1 MLELLELL
9 ELFTTHLPVRR
20 QVCDRRARIAS
31 KWDKR
36 SAAGPLEPAAAHVRP
51 AWQQTSASI
60 RTAPPQPSLAAR
72 WPRAAAVLAS
82 ERTAVDRRQSAA
94 YIFLHSRRD
103 AVGPQ
108 PARRAHQYHRRND
121 KNWRDRDVC
130 SHKTCVCQRAHE
142 PAATLAELALFCCN
156 PEHGLWPL
164 ANFEITLHREAAK
177 CTDSAC
183 SVPSVRLEPRFSARP
198 FCDCVH
204 LFWCVARVALHA
216 HILKSRALAPLCP
229 HASRTHPLGRS
240 RHPFCETTSPRS
252 RDPLLASLRALV
264 GRAGAPYNP
273 PRREELATTKK
284 APPA

>member
-1 MLELLELL
+1 MCVSAC
-9 ELFTTHLPVRR
+9 T
-20 QVCDRRARIAS
+20 RAS
-31 KWDKR
+31 C
-36 SAAGPLEPAAAHVRP
+36 
-51 AWQQTSASI
+51 T
-60 RTAPPQPSLAAR
+60 
-72 WPRAAAVLAS
+72 
-82 ERTAVDRRQSAA
+82 
-94 YIFLHSRRD
+94 
-103 AVGPQ
+103 
-108 PARRAHQYHRRND
+108 
-121 KNWRDRDVC
+121 
-130 SHKTCVCQRAHE
+130 
-142 PAATLAELALFCCN
+142 TLAELALFCCN

-229 HASRTHPLGRS
+229 HASRTLPLGRS

-264 GRAGAPYNP
+264 GRAGAPYKKCA
-273 PRREELATTKK
+273 EELATNKGPPGLEGPPEAYSDK
-284 APPA
+284 LRAMLFFAPKPN